1 MSRIDDAMVEAT
13 MRGYDRNNLFAF
25 VAAIIG
31 SDEARRL
38 MEMYRVGTSKHW
50 QGATVF
56 WQISNDGEVRG
67 GKIMLYDRLTG
78 HRVQE
83 PFPHINWVHSVLR
96 LPDFKLT
103 QCFFGEHLLPYI
115 RDKPVAIVESEKTAI
130 LATHYLP
137 QYLWLATGGKCSC
150 LTREAIQALRGR
162 EVMLVPDLN
171 ATDDWRK
178 KLTLF
183 DDSGIKATLFESL
196 EQMATDEQRE
206 QGLDIA
212 DFLCQRVQSQ
222 ACLSYAECSQ
232 ERSETHFLI
241 AEQTPHGILEQM
253 MQRNPAL
260 RQLVD
265 ALHLE
270 LVGIEEYKPSEISQK
285 SE

>member
-1 MSRIDDAMVEAT
+1 
-13 MRGYDRNNLFAF
+13 
-25 VAAIIG
+25 
-31 SDEARRL
+31 
-38 MEMYRVGTSKHW
+38 
-50 QGATVF
+50 
-56 WQISNDGEVRG
+56 
-67 GKIMLYDRLTG
+67 MLK
-78 HRVQE
+78 
-83 PFPHINWVHSVLR
+83 
-96 LPDFKLT
+96 LPDYKLT

-150 LTREAIQALRGR
+150 LNREAIQALRGR
-162 EVMLVPDLN
+162 EVLLVPDLN

-183 DDSGIKATLFESL
+183 DNSGIKASLFEQL

-212 DFLCQRVQSQ
+212 DFLCQRVQNQ

-232 ERSETHFLI
+232 DWSEAQFLK

-265 ALHLE
+265 TLQLE
-270 LVGIEEYKPSEISQK
+270 LIGIEEYKPSESSQK
-285 SE
+285 LESNGTNKNFKSSVIRND

>member
-1 MSRIDDAMVEAT
+1 MNRIDDAMVAAT

-25 VAAIIG
+25 VATVIG
-31 SDEARRL
+31 SDEATRL

-50 QGATVF
+50 QGAMVF

-67 GKIMLYDRLTG
+67 GKIMLYDRLIG

-96 LPDFKLT
+96 LPDYKLT

-130 LATHYLP
+130 LATHFLP

-150 LTREAIQALRGR
+150 LNCEAIQALRGR

-183 DDSGIKATLFESL
+183 DDSGIKASLFEQL

-206 QGLDIA
+206 QGLDI
-212 DFLCQRVQSQ
+212 VN
-222 ACLSYAECSQ
+222 
-232 ERSETHFLI
+232 FLI

-265 ALHLE
+265 ALQLE
-270 LVGIEEYKPSEISQK
+270 LVGIEEVKPSESSQK
-285 SE
+285 LESNGTNKNFKSSVIRND

>member
-1 MSRIDDAMVEAT
+1 MNRIDDAMVAAT

-25 VAAIIG
+25 VATGTG
-31 SDEARRL
+31 SDEATRL

-96 LPDFKLT
+96 LPDYKLT

-115 RDKPVAIVESEKTAI
+115 RDKPVAIVEREKTAM

-150 LTREAIQALRGR
+150 LNREAIQALRGR

-171 ATDDWRK
+171 ATDEWRK

-183 DDSGIKATLFESL
+183 NESGIKATLFEQL

-212 DFLCQRVQSQ
+212 DFL
-222 ACLSYAECSQ
+222 
-232 ERSETHFLI
+232 I
-241 AEQTPHGILEQM
+241 AEQTPHGLLEQM

-265 ALHLE
+265 ALQLE
-270 LVGIEEYKPSEISQK
+270 LVGIAKVKPSESSQK
-285 SE
+285 LESNGTNKNFKSSVIRND

>member
-1 MSRIDDAMVEAT
+1 M
-13 MRGYDRNNLFAF
+13 
-25 VAAIIG
+25 
-31 SDEARRL
+31 
-38 MEMYRVGTSKHW
+38 
-50 QGATVF
+50 
-56 WQISNDGEVRG
+56 
-67 GKIMLYDRLTG
+67 
-78 HRVQE
+78 
-83 PFPHINWVHSVLR
+83 
-96 LPDFKLT
+96 
-103 QCFFGEHLLPYI
+103 
-115 RDKPVAIVESEKTAI
+115 
-130 LATHYLP
+130 LATYYLP

-150 LTREAIQALRGR
+150 LNREAIQALRGR

-178 KLTLF
+178 KLKLF

-212 DFLCQRVQSQ
+212 DFL
-222 ACLSYAECSQ
+222 
-232 ERSETHFLI
+232 I

-265 ALHLE
+265 ALKLE
-270 LVGIEEYKPSEISQK
+270 LVGIEDYKPSESSLK

>member
-1 MSRIDDAMVEAT
+1 M
-13 MRGYDRNNLFAF
+13 
-25 VAAIIG
+25 
-31 SDEARRL
+31 
-38 MEMYRVGTSKHW
+38 
-50 QGATVF
+50 
-56 WQISNDGEVRG
+56 
-67 GKIMLYDRLTG
+67 
-78 HRVQE
+78 
-83 PFPHINWVHSVLR
+83 
-96 LPDFKLT
+96 
-103 QCFFGEHLLPYI
+103 FGEHLLPYI

-150 LTREAIQALRGR
+150 LNREAIKALRGR

-212 DFLCQRVQSQ
+212 DFL
-222 ACLSYAECSQ
+222 
-232 ERSETHFLI
+232 I

-265 ALHLE
+265 ALQLE
-270 LVGIEEYKPSEISQK
+270 LVGIEEYKPSESSLK